1 MPKNI
6 DLQLQSFPIE
16 LANSYSQSQ
25 QSMSEM
31 LNPEQTLEW
40 ANLGIKIAELRKG
53 VRSWEIAVK
62 FYQVSPAVAK
72 LIPYNYFYEWMQ
84 QGLIISQK
92 SKDIAT
98 KYFSN
103 SPKTLAVLRSRHLEE
118 WVQMG
123 LGLFT
128 PGDWKTT
135 QLAETFF
142 ETGDQLLRSSN
153 ITTLKQAMAA
163 IKNLANHSSRAA
175 TECLELLP
183 EILTLI
189 PEKKIGYIKLIDLVI
204 TNYWQHTKSFIETS
218 IQSVKE
224 TNPSSRNSLV
234 QLLSTIV
241 PYKKTNI
248 SNWLS
253 TYSNCIK
260 EIDTNHHIEL
270 INSSIFILDKT
281 SPETVLDYIKSVPF
295 ISQRLSPN
303 KINEW
308 VNAGLEIYSGNEIA
322 GISFF
327 RKESTK
333 SIDLIDKLSSVVDL
347 DQQKDKL
354 ELYCIALTGNQ
365 IELSSRNTIDSK
377 NIGWAISEFATT
389 EGETI
394 YLPPQSNKYHSK
406 EENNSWYKVIA
417 THQTGHIEFGS
428 FRFSFETAPIHFTNI
443 RNNFL
448 ENQKTEE
455 TNSEKEQKSFFT
467 DIQKFFNLFPNK
479 ELALDIFTVIEG
491 GRIDNIVKHY
501 YSGIKREY
509 EKIQLESLQLRPELK
524 SLPVRKM
531 LVEILL
537 QFSIKQKRNLTIPTD
552 YKNEIKQITSIAKH
566 ALRLTALVEDT
577 AEATLRIYSIIS
589 ILDNEDSPQNSWED
603 IDLGNDMDQ
612 FELESSED
620 SDTEYENFKFETSL
634 NNEETY
640 DPIEGTEY
648 RGEFK
653 PELTQFFESIREGN
667 GSGTDE
673 SLDQQSTKELLE
685 QMVSES
691 AEIDQ
696 DENLNLDS
704 QTVENILNEMNIK
717 QSKSTEYTDGHLS
730 HAEEDDG
737 ELTSSEPE
745 TFIYPEWDFRA
756 RDYKPNWCVV
766 KQKTM
771 PEGDPSYYSEILNEY
786 SSLMYQIR
794 RQFELMTPEL
804 FKKER
809 KLQDGEELDIDEVIE
824 AMIDIKTGASPS
836 EKLYWRRNKVQRE
849 VAVIFLLDTSAS
861 TAEAIDENSKFGD
874 SNTPPT
880 DAVEYLNWLKTKRTD
895 QTRLNYKRIIDV
907 EKESVVLLINALEAI
922 GDIYGIY
929 GFSGYGRENVEFYT
943 VKDIN
948 EKLSDKVKSRIDKIS
963 PLHATRMGPAIRHA
977 TTKLAEQDSKTKLL
991 FLISDGRP
999 QDRGYSREGVEKEYA
1014 VNDTKMALDEAKR
1027 KNINAFCLTVD
1038 KSGHDYL
1045 QTMCQDLSYEVLEN
1059 VHMLPQRLLY
1069 LYKKLTM

>member
-1 MPKNI
+1 MPQNI
-6 DLQLQSFPIE
+6 DLELKSFPIE
-16 LANSYSQSQ
+16 LANAYSLSKISISKFLDHDQ
-25 QSMSEM
+25 MI
-31 LNPEQTLEW
+31 EW
-40 ANLGIKIAELRKG
+40 ANLGLKIAHLRKG
-53 VRSWEIAVK
+53 VRSWELAVK
-62 FYQVSPAVAK
+62 FYQVSPSVCK

-84 QGLIISQK
+84 QGLLISKK
-92 SKDIAT
+92 SKPIADSF
-98 KYFSN
+98 FSN
-103 SPKTLAVLRSRHLEE
+103 SPNTVAVLRSRHLDE

-123 LGLFT
+123 LGLYT
-128 PGDWKTT
+128 GIWKSTN
-135 QLAETFF
+135 LATTFF
-142 ETGDQLLRSSN
+142 QTGDQLLRSSN
-153 ITTLKQAMAA
+153 ITTLKPTISTIKKLSIHSYEAA
-163 IKNLANHSSRAA
+163 A
-175 TECLELLP
+175 ECMKLLP

-189 PEKKIGYIKLIDLVI
+189 PEKKTEYIELIDLVI
-204 TNYWQHTKSFIETS
+204 TNNWQHTKSFIEIS
-218 IQSVKE
+218 IQSFGN
-224 TNPSSRNSLV
+224 TNLSCRNDLIKLLV
-234 QLLSTIV
+234 LIV
-241 PYKKTNI
+241 SYRKTNI

-253 TYSNCIK
+253 TYANCVQD
-260 EIDTNHHIEL
+260 IDNSYHSDL
-270 INSSIFILDKT
+270 INSSKYILNKT
-281 SPETVLDYIKSVPF
+281 TPEILLDYIKSLPF
-295 ISQRLSPN
+295 VSQRVSAN
-303 KINEW
+303 KINIW
-308 VNAGLEIYSGNEIA
+308 VDAGIEIYSENEIA
-322 GISFF
+322 GASFF

-347 DQQKDKL
+347 EQQKNKL

-365 IELSSRNTIDSK
+365 IELTSRDEIDSK
-377 NIGWAISEFATT
+377 NIGWGISEFATT

-394 YLPPQSNKYHSK
+394 YLPSQSNKYNSK
-406 EENNSWYKVIA
+406 EDNNSWYKVIA

-428 FRFSFETAPIHFTNI
+428 FKFSFETKPTHFTDI

-448 ENQKTEE
+448 QERKTNEIDSENNQKH
-455 TNSEKEQKSFFT
+455 FLT
-467 DIQKFFNLFPNK
+467 DIQNFFSLFPNK

-509 EKIQLESLQLRPELK
+509 EKIQLESLELRPDLK
-524 SLPVRKM
+524 SLAIRKIM
-531 LVEILL
+531 VEILL
-537 QFSIKQKRNLTIPTD
+537 QFSISKKRKLSIPTEH
-552 YKNEIKQITSIAKH
+552 KNEIKKITSIARK
-566 ALRLTALVEDT
+566 ALKLTSLVEDT

-589 ILDNEDSPQNSWED
+589 KLDEENKPDNTWED
-603 IDLGNDMDQ
+603 IDLENESDEFD
-612 FELESSED
+612 LESS
-620 SDTEYENFKFETSL
+620 SNSNLEYENFKFDTSTDK
-634 NNEETY
+634 EESY
-640 DPIEGTEY
+640 DPIDGTEY

-653 PELTQFFESIREGN
+653 PELTQFFESIRESN
-667 GSGTDE
+667 GSGSDE
-673 SLDQQSTKELLE
+673 SLDEQSTKELLE

-696 DENLNLDS
+696 DENMTLDS

-717 QSKSTEYTDGHLS
+717 QSKSTEYSESHLS
-730 HAEEDDG
+730 HVDEEGG

-756 RDYKPNWCVV
+756 RDYKPNWCVI

-771 PEGDPSYYSEILNEY
+771 AEGDPSYYSDILNEY
-786 SSLMYQIR
+786 STLMYQIR

-824 AMIDIKTGASPS
+824 AMIDMKTGASPS

-861 TAEAIDENSKFGD
+861 TAEAIDESNKFGD
-874 SNTPPT
+874 SMTPPT
-880 DAVEYLNWLKTKRTD
+880 DTVEYLNWLKTKRSD

-948 EKLSDKVKSRIDKIS
+948 EQLTDKVKSRIDKIS

-977 TTKLAEQDSKTKLL
+977 TTKLEEQESKTKLL

-1045 QTMCQDLSYEVLEN
+1045 QEMCQDLSYEVLEN

>member
-1 MPKNI
+1 MIKNI
-6 DLQLQSFPIE
+6 DLELKSFPIQLTKE
-16 LANSYSQSQ
+16 YKKSEQSI
-25 QSMSEM
+25 SKT
-31 LNPEQTLEW
+31 LNPEQTKEW
-40 ANLGIKIAELRKG
+40 AHFGIKIAHQG
-53 VRSWEIAVK
+53 VRSWEVASN
-62 FYQVSPAVAK
+62 FYQVSPIVSK
-72 LIPYNYFYEWMQ
+72 LVPYNYFYEWMH
-84 QGLIISQK
+84 QGLVISQK
-92 SKDIAT
+92 SNPIANA
-98 KYFSN
+98 YFSS
-103 SPKTLAVLRSRHLEE
+103 SPKTLAILRSRHLEE
-118 WVQMG
+118 WIEMGMG
-123 LGLFT
+123 LYTGT
-128 PGDWKTT
+128 WKSTN
-135 QLAETFF
+135 LACTFF
-142 ETGDQLLRSSN
+142 QTGDLLLRSSN
-153 ITTLKQAMAA
+153 IVNLKPV
-163 IKNLANHSSRAA
+163 ISIVKNLAKHSYEPA
-175 TECLELLP
+175 TECLKLFP
-183 EILTLI
+183 EMLMLI
-189 PEKKIGYIKLIDLVI
+189 PENKIDFIELIDSVI
-204 TNYWQHTKSFIETS
+204 TNYWQHTKSFMEIS
-218 IQSVKE
+218 IQSFTQ
-224 TNPSSRNSLV
+224 TNPSSRNNLIK
-234 QLLSTIV
+234 LLNAIL
-241 PYKKTNI
+241 PHQKTNI

-253 TYSNCIK
+253 TYTNCIR
-260 EIDTNHHIEL
+260 EIDNNYHPDL
-270 INSSIFILDKT
+270 INSSIHILDKT
-281 SPETVLDYIKSVPF
+281 TPETVLDYINSVPF
-295 ISQRLSPN
+295 ISKRITLN
-303 KINEW
+303 KTKEW
-308 VNAGLEIYSGNEIA
+308 VDAGLEIYSRNEIA

-327 RKESTK
+327 RMESSK

-347 DQQKDKL
+347 EQQKAKL

-365 IELSSRNTIDSK
+365 IELSSRNEIDSK

-394 YLPPQSNKYHSK
+394 YLPSQSNKYGSK
-406 EENNSWYKVIA
+406 EENHSWYKVIA

-428 FRFSFETAPIHFTNI
+428 FKFSFQTKPIHFSDI
-443 RNNFL
+443 RNKFL
-448 ENQKTEE
+448 AEL
-455 TNSEKEQKSFFT
+455 NSNEINSGNEQKSFLT

-479 ELALDIFTVIEG
+479 ELALDIFSVIEG
-491 GRIDNIVKHY
+491 GRIDNIVKHNY
-501 YSGIKREY
+501 FGIKKEY
-509 EKIQLESLQLRPELK
+509 EKIQLESLKLRPDLK
-524 SLPVRKM
+524 SLHVRKM
-531 LVEILL
+531 FVEILL
-537 QFSIKQKRNLTIPTD
+537 RFSITQKGKLSIPTL
-552 YKNEIKQITSIAKH
+552 YKNQIRQITHIANK
-566 ALRLTALVEDT
+566 ALKLTALVEDT

-589 ILDNEDSPQNSWED
+589 VLEDEDVAENPWED
-603 IDLGNDMDQ
+603 IDLENGMDKS
-612 FELESSED
+612 ELESYED
-620 SDTEYENFKFETSL
+620 SNQEYESFKFETSVDSDQPY
-634 NNEETY
+634 E
-640 DPIEGTEY
+640 PIEGTEY

-653 PELTQFFESIREGN
+653 PELTQFFESIRENN
-667 GSGTDE
+667 GSVLDD
-673 SLDQQSTKELLE
+673 SADQQSTKELLE
-685 QMVSES
+685 QMLSES

-696 DENLNLDS
+696 SQNMELDS
-704 QTVENILNEMNIK
+704 KTLENILNEMNIK
-717 QSKSTEYTDGHLS
+717 RSESSEYTQGHLT
-730 HAEEDDG
+730 HVEEDGG

-771 PEGDPSYYSEILNEY
+771 AEGDPSYYSDILNEY

-809 KLQDGEELDIDEVIE
+809 KLQDGEELDIDDVIE
-824 AMIDIKTGASPS
+824 AMIDMKTGASPS

-861 TAEAIDENSKFGD
+861 TAEAIDENSKIGD
-874 SNTPPT
+874 SATPPT

-922 GDIYGIY
+922 GDTYGIY

-977 TTKLAEQDSKTKLL
+977 TTKLADQDAKTKLL

-1014 VNDTKMALDEAKR
+1014 VNDTKMALDEARR

-1045 QTMCQDLSYEVLEN
+1045 QAMCQDLGYEVLEN

>member
-6 DLQLQSFPIE
+6 DIELKSFPIE
-16 LANSYSQSQ
+16 LTKAYSS
-25 QSMSEM
+25 SKKSISKI
-31 LNPEQTLEW
+31 LNQDQIEEW
-40 ANLGIKIAELRKG
+40 TNIGLKIAHVRKG
-53 VRSWEIAVK
+53 VRSWELAVK
-62 FYQVSPAVAK
+62 FYQVSPSVSK

-84 QGLIISQK
+84 QGLLISNK
-92 SKDIAT
+92 SKPIADSF
-98 KYFSN
+98 FSN
-103 SPKTLAVLRSRHLEE
+103 SPKTVSILRSRHLEE
-118 WVQMG
+118 WVKMG
-123 LGLFT
+123 LELYTGI
-128 PGDWKTT
+128 WKSTN
-135 QLAETFF
+135 LATTFF
-142 ETGDQLLRSSN
+142 QTGDQLLHSSN
-153 ITTLKQAMAA
+153 ITNLKHAIST
-163 IKNLANHSSRAA
+163 IKNLSLQSYEAA
-175 TECLELLP
+175 TECMKLLP
-183 EILTLI
+183 EILVLI
-189 PEKKIGYIKLIDLVI
+189 PEKKTDYIELLDLVVK
-204 TNYWQHTKSFIETS
+204 NNWQHTKSFIEIS
-218 IQSVKE
+218 IQSFDK
-224 TNPSSRNSLV
+224 TNSSSRNELIK
-234 QLLSTIV
+234 LLYSIV
-241 PYKKTNI
+241 EFKKTNI
-248 SNWLS
+248 TNWLS
-253 TYSNCIK
+253 TYADCIK
-260 EIDTNHHIEL
+260 DIESNYHADL
-270 INSSIFILDKT
+270 INSSKYILDKT
-281 SPETVLDYIKSVPF
+281 TPEILLDFIKSVPF
-295 ISQRLSPN
+295 ISQRLSPSKVN
-303 KINEW
+303 TW
-308 VNAGLEIYSGNEIA
+308 VDAGLEIYLENEIA
-322 GISFF
+322 GASFF

-347 DQQKDKL
+347 EQQKDKL

-365 IELSSRNTIDSK
+365 IDLSSRNEIDSK

-394 YLPPQSNKYHSK
+394 YLPAQSNKYTSK
-406 EENNSWYKVIA
+406 YDNHSWYKVIA

-428 FRFSFETAPIHFTNI
+428 FKFSFETKPIHFADI
-443 RNNFL
+443 RNKFL
-448 ENQKTEE
+448 EERNANQIGNK
-455 TNSEKEQKSFFT
+455 NDEKHFLT
-467 DIQKFFNLFPNK
+467 DIQNFFSLFPNK
-479 ELALDIFTVIEG
+479 ELALDIFTVVEG
-491 GRIDNIVKHY
+491 GRIDNIVKY
-501 YSGIKREY
+501 YYAGIKREY
-509 EKIQLESLQLRPELK
+509 EKIQLESLELRPDLK
-524 SLPVRKM
+524 SLPIRKM

-537 QFSIKQKRNLTIPTD
+537 QFSITKKRKLSIPTE
-552 YKNEIKQITSIAKH
+552 YKNEILQITSIAKQ
-566 ALRLTALVEDT
+566 ALKLTSLVEDT
-577 AEATLRIYSIIS
+577 SEATLRIYSIIS
-589 ILDNEDSPQNSWED
+589 NLDDEEKPENTWEN
-603 IDLGNDMDQ
+603 IDLENESEE
-612 FELESSED
+612 FNLESSSD
-620 SDTEYENFKFETSL
+620 SNQDYEHFKFDTST
-634 NNEETY
+634 EKEKSY
-640 DPIEGTEY
+640 DPIDGTEY

-653 PELTQFFESIREGN
+653 PELTQFFESIRESN
-667 GSGTDE
+667 GSSSEE
-673 SLDQQSTKELLE
+673 SLEQDNTKELLE

-696 DENLNLDS
+696 DQQMQLDS

-717 QSKSTEYTDGHLS
+717 QSKSTEYSENHLS
-730 HAEEDDG
+730 HIEEDGG

-756 RDYKPNWCVV
+756 KDYKPNWCVI

-771 PEGDPSYYSEILNEY
+771 AEGDPSYYSDVLNEY

-824 AMIDIKTGASPS
+824 AMIDMKTGASPS

-861 TAEAIDENSKFGD
+861 TAEAIDESTKFGD
-874 SNTPPT
+874 SLTPPT
-880 DAVEYLNWLKTKRTD
+880 DTVEYLNWLKTKRTD

-948 EKLSDKVKSRIDKIS
+948 EKLSDRVKSRIDKIS

-977 TTKLAEQDSKTKLL
+977 TAKLAEQESKTKLL

-1045 QTMCQDLSYEVLEN
+1045 QEMCQDLGYEVLEN
-1059 VHMLPQRLLY
+1059 VQMLPQRLLY